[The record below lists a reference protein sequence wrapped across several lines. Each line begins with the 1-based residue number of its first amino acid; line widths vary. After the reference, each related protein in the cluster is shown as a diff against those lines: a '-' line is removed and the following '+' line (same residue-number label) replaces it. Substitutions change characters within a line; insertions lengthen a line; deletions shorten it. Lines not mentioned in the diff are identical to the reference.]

1 MLFSLMNHTF
11 VPGWAMIETYLLQP
25 ISEIWQQEVHLK
37 NHTDVTVQIATTE
50 NPNVYITALWVK
62 GRKSTSKQHS
72 SSGSHGFFFFLN
84 LLNKLFQDIMS
95 SYLIL
100 VKAQVWCVF
109 MSNLSWQKGTLLICD
124 IIKQP
129 YYSSL
134 IYFSTTWLWN
144 SVIFSSQHLQNE
156 HLNESTRLV

>member
-72 SSGSHGFFFFLN
+72 SSGSHGIFFFLN
-84 LLNKLFQDIMS
+84 LLKKLFQDIMS

-144 SVIFSSQHLQNE
+144 SVIFSSQHLQNK

>member
-1 MLFSLMNHTF
+1 MLFFSDGL
-11 VPGWAMIETYLLQP
+11 PGWAMIETYLLQP
-25 ISEIWQQEVHLK
+25 ISEIWQQEVYLK

-62 GRKSTSKQHS
+62 GRKSRQSNIHLQAVMD
-72 SSGSHGFFFFLN
+72 FYFFLN

-134 IYFSTTWLWN
+134 IYFSTT
-144 SVIFSSQHLQNE
+144 
-156 HLNESTRLV
+156 